1 MAHRGCSLLLAYE
14 SRGEN
19 TFSVQHV
26 MIASPIS
33 LALVLRFQDWLDLLV

>member
-1 MAHRGCSLLLAYE
+1 MAHSGCSLLLADE

-26 MIASPIS
+26 MVASRHKYIWQG
-33 LALVLRFQDWLDLLV
+33 FQGPKAD